1 MRGYVLVQTEVR
13 IPVTKNLLKKSYRF
27 SRKYR
32 MIIIINFCFR
42 KNRGNGEAGSQHDS
56 LSFKAEDEEESGEGL
71 TTLIPDIRA
80 TAKIVEVGY
89 YRIYFSLSRQ

>member
-1 MRGYVLVQTEVR
+1 
-13 IPVTKNLLKKSYRF
+13 
-27 SRKYR
+27 
-32 MIIIINFCFR
+32 MIIHPIIIFCFR

-80 TAKIVEVGY
+80 TAKIVEVCSD
-89 YRIYFSLSRQ
+89 FLCSRTSEIILNLG

>member
-1 MRGYVLVQTEVR
+1 MYHSNGIFRY
-13 IPVTKNLLKKSYRF
+13 
-27 SRKYR
+27 
-32 MIIIINFCFR
+32 R

-80 TAKIVEVGY
+80 TAKIVEV
-89 YRIYFSLSRQ
+89 RSDFLCSRTEISFRCFFLHWHCNLESKS